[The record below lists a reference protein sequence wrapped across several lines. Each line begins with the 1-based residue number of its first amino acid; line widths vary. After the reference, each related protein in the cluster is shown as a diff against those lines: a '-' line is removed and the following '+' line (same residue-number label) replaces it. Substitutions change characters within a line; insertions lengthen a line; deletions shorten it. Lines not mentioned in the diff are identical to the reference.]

1 MVLLPL
7 WLVAAALLGARAAA
21 GRQVSERES
30 ERPARRLRR
39 SPSFLP
45 SLPFSLPPAGSPGL
59 GREGG
64 GAAKFAR
71 WV

>member
-1 MVLLPL
+1 MVLLPV

-21 GRQVSERES
+21 GRQVSERER

-45 SLPFSLPPAGSPGL
+45 SLRVPRL

-64 GAAKFAR
+64 GAAEFAR